1 MNDYQDPATLRG
13 QHVAGPFD
21 LTGAID
27 LHVHSAPCMFPRLGD
42 DLQMAANAR
51 DCGMRAIVL
60 KSHHENTVSRAY
72 HTMMQVQD
80 VLVVGGVTLNQCV
93 GGVNPSAVEAALKLG
108 GKVVWGPTG
117 HACYHGLVTGEF
129 GKWGVAGM
137 ELPGAPPGGISV
149 LQDGKL
155 VPGMIEIL
163 DMIGKHDGLF
173 CTSHL
178 SPDEIVA
185 VVDYC
190 VQRDIRVMVNHIYY
204 FPRVGIDFAIEIA
217 RKGAYIEF
225 CSALVIPSR
234 HRKDLRYDYELLAET
249 VRRVGV
255 ERCVMSTDAG
265 GLISS
270 LFPHEQFRMF
280 GQRMLGYD
288 VSREDVRTMMC
299 HNPARLL
306 GLPLLA

>member
-1 MNDYQDPATLRG
+1 MIEHQDPQSLRAR
-13 QHVAGPFD
+13 HVAGPFD
-21 LTGAID
+21 LTGTID
-27 LHVHSAPCMFPRLGD
+27 VHLHSAPCMFPRLGD
-42 DLQMAANAR
+42 DLQMAQNAR

-72 HTMMQVQD
+72 HAMMAVPG
-80 VLVVGGVTLNQCV
+80 VLVIGGVTLNQCV
-93 GGVNPSAVEAALKLG
+93 GGINPAAVEAALKLG

-117 HACYHGLVTGEF
+117 HACYHGLITGEF

-149 LQDGKL
+149 LEDGKL
-155 VPGMIEIL
+155 IPAMIEVL
-163 DMIGKHDGLF
+163 DLVKKYDGVF

-178 SPDEIVA
+178 SPEEILK
-185 VVDYC
+185 VVEYC
-190 VQRDIRVMVNHIYY
+190 ARADIRVLVNHIYY
-204 FPRVGIDFAIEIA
+204 FPRVELDFAIDIA
-217 RKGAYIEF
+217 NKGAFIEF

-234 HRKDLRYDYELLAET
+234 HRKELRYDYELLAET
-249 VRRVGV
+249 VRRVGAS
-255 ERCVMSTDAG
+255 RCVMSTDAG

-299 HNPARLL
+299 DNPAMLL
-306 GLPLLA
+306 GLTVA